1 MRQIHPGFIAL
12 AVLLRPATL
21 IVAHETITRS
31 PAQQVFEA
39 FDPPPTVRQAY
50 TQCAVT
56 PKTQRSRQ
64 CDEYVSFFE
73 QCAART
79 HECDPQSV
87 YEVLTKLILSGRPE
101 SPKDDRLAIRTDI

>member
-1 MRQIHPGFIAL
+1 MRKIHPGFIAL
-12 AVLLRPATL
+12 AVLLGPTSL

-31 PAQQVFEA
+31 PAQQIFES
-39 FDPPPTVRQAY
+39 FDPPPIVRQAY
-50 TQCAVT
+50 TRCAKT

-79 HECDPQSV
+79 HECGPQSV
-87 YEVLTKLILSGRPE
+87 YEVLTKLILLGRPE
-101 SPKDDRLAIRTDI
+101 SPKGDKFAIRTDV